1 MISCK
6 KCGSCSVSLNI
17 FFSFS
22 FKQSIFFTK
31 LKLQKPVSPTM
42 YSEYSS
48 NFGSVLLALTE
59 LFGMCPTWSSG
70 LTAVHAQSM
79 KLLLSGS
86 ILGIYAPPLS
96 STYKHKLFRACSYTK
111 PCVCFF
117 KPVRPMCF
125 CFGQSQPPL
134 RRRQWHPTPVLL
146 PGKSHGWRSL
156 VGCSPWGR

>member
-96 STYKHKLFRACSYTK
+96 STYKHKLFRACSYCIFRNSTGWMLTLSRGSEMNFTFSK
-111 PCVCFF
+111 SMV
-117 KPVRPMCF
+117 
-125 CFGQSQPPL
+125 L
-134 RRRQWHPTPVLL
+134 RSMHLMLLFHAVL
-146 PGKSHGWRSL
+146 
-156 VGCSPWGR
+156 